1 MHSITNTEKKKQRK
15 TLWILAAF
23 LLVVYWF
30 HPYSALVYFSVSL
43 VIISLISP
51 SLTKIIHDGW
61 MLFSRMV
68 GKVMNPFLLFWVYF
82 LVLVPLALVQRLSG
96 KNQIANRKKHASF
109 YHKRNHLFTA
119 NDLKN
124 MW

>member
-1 MHSITNTEKKKQRK
+1 MKSITNTEKKKQRK
-15 TLWILAAF
+15 TLWILTAF

-30 HPYSALVYFSVSL
+30 HPYSALVYFSISL
-43 VIISLISP
+43 VIISLLSP
-51 SLTKIIHDGW
+51 SLTKFIHNGW
-61 MLFSRMV
+61 MLFSRIV
-68 GKVMNPFLLFWVYF
+68 GRIMNPFLLFWVYF

-96 KNQIANRKKHASF
+96 KNPISNRKKRSTF